1 MYEICRRLVWLWF
14 QVTARPQVF
23 HAERI
28 PLTGSAI
35 IAANHGS
42 AAETAL
48 VPSLVK
54 RKLGHVAKLE
64 LFTSRKPFHRLL
76 GWFIHW
82 AGARPMDR
90 SGGRVS
96 AVSMDDM
103 MTHLRK
109 GGAAVVFP
117 EGTRAPD
124 EKLYKGKTGVAR
136 LALSTGVSVIPVGIV
151 NARRRKVGWW
161 PWPVMWKPEVHWGE
175 PLDFS
180 QWAGRVDDREVVRH
194 VTDEVMAA
202 IQDLTGQTYVD
213 VYAAS
218 LRAAAN
224 DGRELAAPEI
234 TRPGYGR
241 PTPPLHPEHS
251 AKDTDL
257 TAERDGA
264 GEHDG
269 RA

>member
-14 QVTARPQVF
+14 KLTARPQVF

-28 PLTGSAI
+28 PLTGPAI
-35 IAANHGS
+35 IAGNHMS
-42 AAETAL
+42 AVETVL
-48 VPSLVK
+48 IPSIVH
-54 RKLGHVAKLE
+54 RKLGHVAKSE

-90 SGGRVS
+90 SGGRMS
-96 AVSMDDM
+96 ASSMDDM
-103 MTHLRK
+103 LTHLRK

-124 EKLYKGKTGVAR
+124 ERMYKGKTGVAR
-136 LALSTGVSVIPVGIV
+136 LALAADVPVIPVGIV
-151 NARRRKVGWW
+151 NTRKRKVGWW
-161 PWPVMWKPEVHWGE
+161 PWPIMWKPEVHWGE

-180 QWAGRVDDREVVRH
+180 QWAGCVDDRGVVRH

-202 IQDLTGQTYVD
+202 IQQLTGQTYVD

-218 LRAAAN
+218 LRSATK
-224 DGRELAAPEI
+224 DGRELAAPELP
-234 TRPGYGR
+234 RPGYGK
-241 PTPPLHPEHS
+241 PVPQLPEQS
-251 AKDTDL
+251 GQD
-257 TAERDGA
+257 A